1 MDLTPRGRQRE
12 QQHLQSTR
20 AASRG
25 EGTVGII
32 GDSMLG
38 DHGNKHQ
45 WGEESYLVNFASK
58 HMNEWQNGLQQG
70 NFFKDLAH
78 VGSQNGD

>member
-45 WGEESYLVNFASK
+45 WGEESYLVK
-58 HMNEWQNGLQQG
+58 
-70 NFFKDLAH
+70 AH
-78 VGSQNGD
+78 E